1 MSEMKDSLIK
11 ILNAFPVWGKT
22 LKDHWFDQ
30 AIERLADHL
39 LANGVIVPPCKVGDT
54 VYFVSRGE
62 IIPMVVNCISF
73 NGNYQYCLNCN
84 YADEEKYGYSLLNFT
99 DKVRGY
105 MFGFTKEEAE
115 KALAERKEN
124 ER

>member
-1 MSEMKDSLIK
+1 MRDRLIELLKKADKYASGVCTDYDEAQAVCAEYLISE
-11 ILNAFPVWGKT
+11 
-22 LKDHWFDQ
+22 
-30 AIERLADHL
+30 
-39 LANGVIVPPCKVGDT
+39 GVIVPPCKVGDT
-54 VYFVSRGE
+54 IYFVSRGE

-84 YADEEKYGYSLLNFT
+84 YADEEQYGYSLLTFT

-115 KALAERKEN
+115 KALKERSNEN
-124 ER
+124 G